1 MNKQNIDIDNM
12 HGAIYNF
19 SDQVRHAVD
28 IGGQIALKKQIT
40 SLQNVIIVGMGGSAI
55 GGDILCALIKDELK
69 IPVVVSRQYSIP
81 NWANEKTLVIC
92 SSYSG
97 DTEETLSAYEDA
109 LQKGT
114 EIIGITTGGE
124 LMKRLDKERF
134 DYIKIPGGLQPR
146 AALAYSFIPMLFLM
160 QKLGLI
166 SDRFCYNLESLI
178 DLLNVKREEYGLASA
193 KNPTYSL
200 AQQIYTKIPVI
211 YGEADSTNIIAM
223 RWKGQFCENAK
234 MLAYHNELPELNH
247 NEIVGWENNSDLFQY
262 IALIWIKD
270 KSHHDRVGIRQEI
283 TKTILNNSAISQ
295 YTVEVLE
302 KNRMVRFLHLIHFGD
317 WVSYWCAIAHQTDP
331 SPVAKITQ
339 LKKELNKL

>member
-1 MNKQNIDIDNM
+1 VNKQDIDIDNM

-19 SDQVRHAVD
+19 PDQIFEAVG
-28 IGGQIALKKQIT
+28 IGRQINLKKQIT
-40 SLQNVIIVGMGGSAI
+40 SLRNVIIVGMGGSAI
-55 GGDILCALIKDELK
+55 GGDILCALVKDELK
-69 IPVVVSRQYSIP
+69 IPVFVSRQYSIP

-114 EIIGITTGGE
+114 EIIGITTGGK

-160 QKLGLI
+160 QNLGLI
-166 SDRFCYNLESLI
+166 SNRFCYNLESLI
-178 DLLNVKREEYGLASA
+178 DLLNIKREVYGLVSSN
-193 KNPTYSL
+193 NPTYSL
-200 AQQIYTKIPVI
+200 AQQIYNKIPVI
-211 YGEADSTNIIAM
+211 YGEANSTNIIAM
-223 RWKGQFCENAK
+223 RWKGQLCENAK

-247 NEIVGWENNSDLFQY
+247 NEIVGWENNSDLFKY

-283 TKTILNNSAISQ
+283 TKKILNNSDISQ
-295 YTVEVLE
+295 HTVEVLE

-317 WVSYWCAIAHQTDP
+317 WVSYWCAIAHETDP
-331 SPVAKITQ
+331 SPVAKIVQ
-339 LKKELNKL
+339 LKKELNIL

>member
-1 MNKQNIDIDNM
+1 M

-19 SDQVRHAVD
+19 PDQVRHAVD

-124 LMKRLDKERF
+124 LMKRLDKESF
-134 DYIKIPGGLQPR
+134 DYITIPGGLQPR
-146 AALAYSFIPMLFLM
+146 AALAYSFIPMLFLI

-178 DLLNVKREEYGLASA
+178 DLLNVKREE
-193 KNPTYSL
+193 
-200 AQQIYTKIPVI
+200 
-211 YGEADSTNIIAM
+211 
-223 RWKGQFCENAK
+223 
-234 MLAYHNELPELNH
+234 
-247 NEIVGWENNSDLFQY
+247 
-262 IALIWIKD
+262 
-270 KSHHDRVGIRQEI
+270 
-283 TKTILNNSAISQ
+283 
-295 YTVEVLE
+295 
-302 KNRMVRFLHLIHFGD
+302 
-317 WVSYWCAIAHQTDP
+317 
-331 SPVAKITQ
+331 
-339 LKKELNKL
+339 